1 MTAARRWGIVVA
13 GLVLLLATPLVV
25 AAWPVPQADL
35 SAVQVLAR
43 IRAAHDVAFSGQ
55 VETEGH
61 VGLPQE
67 EELESVTRL
76 LGGRTELRV
85 WWADADTWRTAT
97 VRPTGE
103 TDLFHR
109 AGPDGRGESVR
120 WVYESK
126 RVTSYP
132 DPPVRLPL
140 AGDLLP
146 NVLAGHL
153 LQGARLDELTRLPDR
168 RVAGRTALGIRL
180 TPADPRSSIAAV
192 DVHAD
197 AATGLPLSVALRGT
211 GSATA
216 VLTTAFT
223 DVSFEPPPAE
233 TLRFTPPPDATV
245 HRDVIIDLAS
255 AADRYA
261 ELAAPAMLLGLDRR
275 APSDAVGVY
284 GRGPLVLLAV
294 PLWERYSERLRVEL
308 ARRADVRHLAQGEL
322 VTAGPLTVLLGQ
334 RRGDRAWLVAG
345 TVTADAAV
353 AAADELDGLRP
364 VPGYPAG
371 GDGSP

>member
-13 GLVLLLATPLVV
+13 GLVLLLATPFVV

-35 SAVQVLAR
+35 SAAQVLAM
-43 IRAAHDVAFSGQ
+43 IRASHEVAFSGQ

-67 EELESVTRL
+67 DALESLARL

-85 WWADADTWRTAT
+85 WWADPDTWRTAT

-109 AGPDGRGESVR
+109 AGPDGRGQSVR
-120 WVYESK
+120 WVFESK
-126 RVTSYP
+126 RVTSYV
-132 DPPVRLPL
+132 DPPVRLPI

-153 LQGARLDELTRLPDR
+153 LQGARADELTRLPDR
-168 RVAGRTALGIRL
+168 RIAGRTALGIRL
-180 TPADPRSSIAAV
+180 TPADPASSIAAV

-197 AATGLPLSVALRGT
+197 AATGLPLAVALRGT
-211 GSATA
+211 GSTA
-216 VLTTAFT
+216 PAVTTAFT
-223 DVSFEPPPAE
+223 DVSFEPPPAAA
-233 TLRFTPPPDATV
+233 LRFTAPPDATL
-245 HRDVIIDLAS
+245 HRDIVIDLAS

-261 ELAAPAMLLGLDRR
+261 ELAAPPTLLGLERR
-275 APSDAVGVY
+275 VPADAVGVY
-284 GRGPLVLLAV
+284 GRGPTVLLAV
-294 PLWERYSERLRVEL
+294 PLWERYSERLRCEL
-308 ARRADVRHLAQGEL
+308 ARRPDVRHVAQGEL

-334 RRGDRAWLVAG
+334 RQGDRAWLVAG
-345 TVTADAAV
+345 TVTADAAI
-353 AAADELDGLRP
+353 AAADELEHR
-364 VPGYPAG
+364 
-371 GDGSP
+371 